1 MLNNNK
7 TLEVNTN
14 IARVKK
20 LDTLSPTTY
29 SPASVVE
36 NITKIVDN
44 SKKKQIWKKSKLTN
58 SVKSIK

>member
-14 IARVKK
+14 IARVKNS
-20 LDTLSPTTY
+20 DTLSPTTY

-36 NITKIVDN
+36 NINKIVDN